1 MPLFDAERGVASLV
15 MNTKKFA
22 LSIYRSLQIFVG
34 ITGWTFAI
42 QRSRPSKKWI
52 VKYVEANQVWMRLDL
67 SESLDGSYA
76 QNSVDIRS
84 INFIKNKL
92 QYGGV
97 FVDIGANQG
106 FYTLLVR
113 KNFPEVEIIAIE
125 PDPYS
130 ITKLKI
136 NLDLND
142 FADSKT
148 TIIEKAAGTKRETL
162 ELMINDAGNRAGSS
176 VILDQR
182 AFTKKQVNSVV
193 KVLSEPLLDILKES
207 GATKVTCMKIDIEGY
222 EFPVLSKFFEDAD
235 ELLWPRSIVLE
246 AESSV
251 IGISGGSPI
260 NLVFGL
266 GYELIDHEEVNYMF
280 ELNRKF

>member
-1 MPLFDAERGVASLV
+1 MAVCLLI

-22 LSIYRSLQIFVG
+22 LSLYRRLQILVG

-52 VKYVEANQVWMRLDL
+52 VKYVKAIQVWMRLDL

-76 QNSVDIRS
+76 QESVDSRCID
-84 INFIKNKL
+84 FIKNNLKDDD
-92 QYGGV
+92 V

-113 KNFPEVEIIAIE
+113 KNFPDAKIIAIE

-130 ITKLKI
+130 LEKLKI

-142 FADSKT
+142 FVDSKI
-148 TIIEKAAGTKRETL
+148 TICEKAAGTKRETL
-162 ELMINDAGNRAGSS
+162 ELMINDGGNRSGSS
-176 VILDQR
+176 VIIDQR
-182 AFTKKQVNSVV
+182 EFNKKQIKSVV
-193 KVLSEPLLDILKES
+193 EIFAEPLLDILKES
-207 GATKVTCMKIDIEGY
+207 GATKVTCMKLDIEGY

-246 AESSV
+246 AHGSN

-260 NLVFGL
+260 NLLFGI
-266 GYELIDHEEVNYMF
+266 GYELIDHEEYNYMF
-280 ELNRKF
+280 KLKGKF